1 MKFTRSGIAAL
12 AVLVIAA
19 SALVLTSI
27 GSAEA
32 GSRRRLL
39 SRWRSSPTSAACKD
53 RSFNQLANE
62 GRKAIGKRLGHRHA
76 RLRDALGCE
85 RIAEHACGE
94 QGRLQPDL
102 RGRAS
107 STRERSTPSP
117 RSSRTRGSPA
127 STSVR
132 AFSKKPKNAEG
143 VVFAEHEAG
152 YLVGYLA
159 GLEAKKEK
167 FNTISAVGANNVP
180 AIVRYISGYI
190 QGAKKAYPGIKVL
203 ANYANDPTFNDQAKC
218 HETALNQI
226 DQGSHVVFQVA
237 GGCGLGALQAAKEQK
252 VWGIGVDAD
261 QRYLGAHIMTSAL
274 KRVDKAVMDLT
285 ALAKNGTLKT
295 SRDYTFNLKN
305 GGVEPRL
312 RQPEDPACL
321 RDQDGRHRQADR
333 GRQDQ
338 GQADRQVLTRKSVH
352 GGGHRPTPV
361 ESPRCQR
368 QRRRRSSN
376 SEESRRSFPAPL
388 RTTTSISTSAAARC
402 TRCSARTAPARR
414 R

>member
-1 MKFTRSGIAAL
+1 MKVTRTGIAAL

-27 GSAEA
+27 GSATPA
-32 GSRRRLL
+32 KKNAAFKMAIVTDIGSLQ
-39 SRWRSSPTSAACKD
+39 D

-62 GRKAIGKRLGHRHA
+62 GRKAIGKRLGIPTRVYETHA
-76 RLRDALGCE
+76 ASE
-85 RIAEHACGE
+85 RIPNMLA
-94 QGRLQPDL
+94 
-102 RGRAS
+102 AS
-107 STRERSTPSP
+107 KAGYNMIFAVGFLNYTALNAVAPKFPIQKFAGIDEPY
-117 RSSRTRGSPA
+117 
-127 STSVR
+127 VL
-132 AFSKKPKNAEG
+132 FSKKPKNATG

-159 GLEAKKEK
+159 GLEMKKEK

-261 QRYLGAHIMTSAL
+261 QRYLGPHIMTSAL

-285 ALAKNGTLKT
+285 GLAKNGTLKT
-295 SRDYTFNLKN
+295 GGDYTFNLKN
-305 GGVEPRL
+305 GGVSLGSVSPKIPRAYVL
-312 RQPEDPACL
+312 KTVAVGKL
-321 RDQDGRHRQADR
+321 IAR
-333 GRQDQ
+333 GRIK
-338 GQADRQVLTRKSVH
+338 VKPIVK
-352 GGGHRPTPV
+352 
-361 ESPRCQR
+361 
-368 QRRRRSSN
+368 
-376 SEESRRSFPAPL
+376 F
-388 RTTTSISTSAAARC
+388 
-402 TRCSARTAPARR
+402 
-414 R
+414 